1 MEHDRRTA
9 TVGVGDARW
18 WVMALVLALAAC
30 QRDAPAPDD
39 ARGPAPPAQP
49 AAAPVALKD
58 VSETDPRYV
67 VGISYPPA
75 AARYPGL
82 ANALKQYAEAARREL
97 LEAVEG
103 LGDTP
108 PTSPYDLSLAFT
120 MLVDS
125 PRIVAVAADGSTY
138 TGGAHGNPLI
148 ARFVWLPAQSR
159 MLTAAE
165 LVPDPK
171 AWEEIS
177 GFAREQLHTSLSQRI
192 DGDDMPAV
200 DRAELL
206 RSAGRMID
214 DGTAP
219 EADNFAHFEPL
230 MGADGRIRA
239 LRFVFPPYQVG
250 PYSDGTQTVDVPAAV
265 LLPNVAPAYRELFAV
280 D

>member
-1 MEHDRRTA
+1 MEQAGRSGTRGIGDVRWVA
-9 TVGVGDARW
+9 ILVG
-18 WVMALVLALAAC
+18 MALAAC
-30 QRDAPAPDD
+30 QREAPAPQG
-39 ARGPAPPAQP
+39 ARQAAPAAQP

-58 VSETDPRYV
+58 VSETDPRYI
-67 VGISYPPA
+67 VGISYPPQA
-75 AARYPGL
+75 VKYPGL
-82 ANALKQYAEAARREL
+82 AAALQQYANAARSEL
-97 LEAVEG
+97 MEAVEG

-108 PTSPYDLSLAFT
+108 PSSPYDLSLAFT
-120 MLVDS
+120 TLVES
-125 PRIVAVAADGSTY
+125 PQVVAVAADGSTY

-159 MLTAAE
+159 MLTATE
-165 LVPDPK
+165 LMPDAK

-192 DGDDMPAV
+192 DGDDMQAA

-219 EADNFAHFEPL
+219 EPANFAQFEPL
-230 MGADGRIRA
+230 MGTGGKIRA

-250 PYSDGTQTVDVPAAV
+250 PYSDGTQTVDVPAAL
-265 LLPNVAPAYRELFAV
+265 LLPNVAPAYRSLFATG
-280 D
+280 